1 MRREHI
7 VMRLLRT
14 LGRNIRDAIKS
25 VFRNFSLSMAS
36 ISCITITLILVGLAI
51 LTSYNVDN
59 FTKIIEQDFSVFVY
73 LDKDI
78 DEEEIKEIEEKL
90 NKNPNILEYDF
101 DSKEEI
107 AQSMMET
114 SEVLKNIM
122 GKWEEDENP
131 LNDVFRLKLK
141 EIRNIKT
148 TISEIEKFENISYV
162 DYGEKIVNN
171 YISAFDII
179 EKILIVVVALFIIVT
194 AFLIANTIK
203 LTIFSRRKEIEIM
216 RLVGASNFNIELPFI
231 IEGLILGIFGA
242 IIPIIVVIYGYYTF
256 YIKYNEHLF
265 SPFMKLVVPEP
276 FIYIVALILLGIGMI
291 VGMFGSLR
299 AVRKYLKI

>member
-1 MRREHI
+1 
-7 VMRLLRT
+7 MRLLRMI
-14 LGRNIRDAIKS
+14 GRNIRDAVKS

-36 ISCITITLILVGLAI
+36 ISCISITLILVGLAI
-51 LTSYNVDN
+51 LSSYNVDH
-59 FTKIIEQDFSVFVY
+59 FTKLIEQDFSVFVY

-78 DEEEIKEIEEKL
+78 TDEEIAIVEEELK
-90 NKNPNILEYDF
+90 KNNNIVQYDF

-114 SEVLKNIM
+114 SDVLRNIM
-122 GKWEEDENP
+122 EKWEEDENP

-141 EIRNIKT
+141 DIREVKT
-148 TISEIEKFENISYV
+148 TAQKLEKLDNVSLV

-171 YISAFDII
+171 FIIAFDVI
-179 EKILIVVVALFIIVT
+179 EKILIIVVLLFIVVT

-203 LTIFSRRKEIEIM
+203 LAIFSRRREIEIM

-231 IEGLILGIFGA
+231 VEGLILGIFGS
-242 IIPIIVVIYGYYTF
+242 IIPIIIVIYGYFSF
-256 YIKYNEHLF
+256 YIKYDGQFF
-265 SPFMKLVVPEP
+265 SPFMRLVVPEP
-276 FIYIVALILLGIGMI
+276 FVYIVSLILVSIGII
-291 VGMFGSLR
+291 VGMMGSLR

>member
-1 MRREHI
+1 
-7 VMRLLRT
+7 MRLLRMI
-14 LGRNIRDAIKS
+14 GRNIRDAVKS

-36 ISCITITLILVGLAI
+36 ISCISITLILVGLAI
-51 LTSYNVDN
+51 LSSYNVDH
-59 FTKIIEQDFSVFVY
+59 FTKLIEQDFSVFVY

-78 DEEEIKEIEEKL
+78 TDEEIAIVEEELK
-90 NKNPNILEYDF
+90 KNNNIVQYDF

-114 SEVLKNIM
+114 SDVLRNIM
-122 GKWEEDENP
+122 EKWEEDENP

-141 EIRNIKT
+141 DIREVKT
-148 TISEIEKFENISYV
+148 TAQKLEKMDNVSLV

-171 YISAFDII
+171 FIIAFDVI
-179 EKILIVVVALFIIVT
+179 EKILIIVVLLFIVVT

-203 LTIFSRRKEIEIM
+203 LAIFSRRREIEIM

-231 IEGLILGIFGA
+231 VEGLILGIFGS
-242 IIPIIVVIYGYYTF
+242 IIPIIIVIYGYFSF
-256 YIKYNEHLF
+256 YIKYDGQFF
-265 SPFMKLVVPEP
+265 SPFMRLVVPEP
-276 FIYIVALILLGIGMI
+276 FVYIVSLILVSIGII
-291 VGMFGSLR
+291 VGMMGSLR

>member
-1 MRREHI
+1 MI
-7 VMRLLRT
+7 
-14 LGRNIRDAIKS
+14 GRDIRDAIKS

-36 ISCITITLILVGLAI
+36 ISCISITLILVGLAI
-51 LTSYNVDN
+51 LSSYNVDH
-59 FTKIIEQDFSVFVY
+59 FTKLIEQDFSVFVY

-78 DEEEIKEIEEKL
+78 TDEEIAIVEEELK
-90 NKNPNILEYDF
+90 KNNNIVQYDF

-114 SEVLKNIM
+114 SDVLRNIM
-122 GKWEEDENP
+122 EKWEEDENP

-141 EIRNIKT
+141 DIREVKT
-148 TISEIEKFENISYV
+148 TAQKLEKMDNVSLV

-171 YISAFDII
+171 FIIAFDVI
-179 EKILIVVVALFIIVT
+179 EKILIIVVLLFIVVT

-203 LTIFSRRKEIEIM
+203 LAIFSRRREIEIM

-231 IEGLILGIFGA
+231 VEGLILGIFGS
-242 IIPIIVVIYGYYTF
+242 IIPIIIVIYGYFSF
-256 YIKYNEHLF
+256 YIKYDGQFF
-265 SPFMKLVVPEP
+265 SPFMRLVVPEP
-276 FIYIVALILLGIGMI
+276 FVYIVSLILVSIGII
-291 VGMFGSLR
+291 VGMMGSLR

>member
-1 MRREHI
+1 MI
-7 VMRLLRT
+7 
-14 LGRNIRDAIKS
+14 GRDIRDAIKS

-36 ISCITITLILVGLAI
+36 ISCISITLILVGLAI
-51 LTSYNVDN
+51 LSSYNVDH
-59 FTKIIEQDFSVFVY
+59 FTKLIEQDFSVFVY

-78 DEEEIKEIEEKL
+78 TDEEIAIVEEELK
-90 NKNPNILEYDF
+90 KNNNIVQYDF

-114 SEVLKNIM
+114 SDVLRNIM
-122 GKWEEDENP
+122 EKWEEDENP

-141 EIRNIKT
+141 DIREVKT
-148 TISEIEKFENISYV
+148 TAQKLEKLDNVSLV

-171 YISAFDII
+171 FIIAFDVI
-179 EKILIVVVALFIIVT
+179 EKILIIVVLLFIVVT

-203 LTIFSRRKEIEIM
+203 LAIFSRRREIEIM

-231 IEGLILGIFGA
+231 VEGLILGIFGS
-242 IIPIIVVIYGYYTF
+242 IIPIIIVIYGYFSF
-256 YIKYNEHLF
+256 YIKYDGQFF
-265 SPFMKLVVPEP
+265 SPFMRLVVPEP
-276 FIYIVALILLGIGMI
+276 FVYIVSLILVSIGII
-291 VGMFGSLR
+291 VGMMGSLR

>member
-1 MRREHI
+1 MI
-7 VMRLLRT
+7 
-14 LGRNIRDAIKS
+14 GRDIRDAIKS

-36 ISCITITLILVGLAI
+36 ISCISITLILVGLAI
-51 LTSYNVDN
+51 LSSYNVDH
-59 FTKIIEQDFSVFVY
+59 FTKLIEQDFSVFVY

-78 DEEEIKEIEEKL
+78 TEEEIAIVEEELK
-90 NKNPNILEYDF
+90 KNNNIVQYDF

-114 SEVLKNIM
+114 SDVLRNIM
-122 GKWEEDENP
+122 EKWEEDENP

-141 EIRNIKT
+141 DIREVKT
-148 TISEIEKFENISYV
+148 TAQKLEKLDNVSLV

-171 YISAFDII
+171 FIIAFDVI
-179 EKILIVVVALFIIVT
+179 EKILIIVVLLFIVVT

-203 LTIFSRRKEIEIM
+203 LAIFSRRREIEIM

-231 IEGLILGIFGA
+231 VEGLILGIFGS
-242 IIPIIVVIYGYYTF
+242 IIPIIIVIYGYFSF
-256 YIKYNEHLF
+256 YIKYDGQFF
-265 SPFMKLVVPEP
+265 SPFMRLVVPEP
-276 FIYIVALILLGIGMI
+276 FVYIVSLILVSIGII
-291 VGMFGSLR
+291 VGMMGSLR